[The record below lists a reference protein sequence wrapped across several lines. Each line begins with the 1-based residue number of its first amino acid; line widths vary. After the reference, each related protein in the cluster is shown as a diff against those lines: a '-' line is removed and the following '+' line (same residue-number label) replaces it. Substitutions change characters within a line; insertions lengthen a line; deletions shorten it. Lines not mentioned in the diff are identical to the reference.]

1 MSIIVLVLFVSTGPA
16 VRLARG
22 MGFLE
27 MIAAM
32 FFAILTL
39 ILRTLG

>member
-1 MSIIVLVLFVSTGPA
+1 MFLDAADSGDSLRRDPQ
-16 VRLARG
+16 RLG